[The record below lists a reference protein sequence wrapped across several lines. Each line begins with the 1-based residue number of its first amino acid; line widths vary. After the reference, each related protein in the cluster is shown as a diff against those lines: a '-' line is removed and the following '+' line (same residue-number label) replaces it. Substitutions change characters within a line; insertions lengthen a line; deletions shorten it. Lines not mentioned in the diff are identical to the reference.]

1 MRCVTCVDTHSQ
13 IKHVKILM
21 AECDKRQLDS
31 VQHSVLK
38 DDPQDEDDLS
48 HMEVIVKVQEHIKNL
63 MKDPFLSD
71 LPSGVSL
78 DKVQSQLALEEGRA
92 ITVNIRRYDDIV
104 IRKFMKIYLWLL
116 GTKFSKLSN
125 NTYQ

>member
-1 MRCVTCVDTHSQ
+1 
-13 IKHVKILM
+13 M